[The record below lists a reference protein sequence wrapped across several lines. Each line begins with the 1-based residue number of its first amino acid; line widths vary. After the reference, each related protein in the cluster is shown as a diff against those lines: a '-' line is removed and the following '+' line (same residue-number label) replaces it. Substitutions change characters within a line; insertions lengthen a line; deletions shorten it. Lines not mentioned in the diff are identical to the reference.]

1 MEIYTV
7 KLYTSCVRFI
17 KVRNIFVPRCSI
29 ALRYSLVF
37 VNGYERIMNGLWTD
51 CKRLWMDLHSVVL
64 YRNFAPSSTD
74 IITVSNWQGEALST
88 SKTFKAMKQN
98 RSPTKSAERRQNNS
112 ITYRSRINPVSS
124 SYRSP
129 IVLLSFSLPEAET
142 IRKRYGNNR
151 RSKGETRE
159 NAPNSKH
166 FQIFKTLQLWQDSM
180 VS

>member
-1 MEIYTV
+1 MDCKQI
-7 KLYTSCVRFI
+7 
-17 KVRNIFVPRCSI
+17 
-29 ALRYSLVF
+29 
-37 VNGYERIMNGLWTD
+37 VNGYEWICIRLRQFVILQTMLAKQLTKRIII
-51 CKRLWMDLHSVVL
+51 
-64 YRNFAPSSTD
+64 NFKNFQ
-74 IITVSNWQGEALST
+74 SNE
-88 SKTFKAMKQN
+88 
-98 RSPTKSAERRQNNS
+98 TKSQSHQVRRTAAKQIGYVS
-112 ITYRSRINPVSS
+112 VTYRFRIDLVSIP
-124 SYRSP
+124 YRPP